1 MPIQRGQHHMIGE
14 SLGHYRILEKIGEG
28 GMGVVYRARDE
39 HLNREV
45 AIKVLPADRVS
56 DESALRRF
64 RKEAEALSKLSHPN
78 IATIFDFD
86 REQGTAFLVMELVTG
101 PTLAER
107 LAGGALDEKEV
118 ARLGMQLAEAL
129 EAAHAQGVLHRDLK
143 PSNLRLTADGRLKV
157 LDFGLAK
164 LLEAEPDAGR
174 TLTTM
179 THGAA
184 GTPPYMA
191 PEQLRAEP
199 ADVRSDIYSA
209 GAALYEAATGQLAFP
224 EKVPTRLV
232 SDILHRPPVAPR
244 ALNPRLSPEL
254 ERILLKCLEKDAE
267 NRYQGAKELLVDL
280 RRLGAPSAVAAA
292 QPVASAGRTGKPR
305 RELFAAAAGAV
316 VLLVLLG
323 YAGWRWRE
331 GHSTPA
337 AAPLAAKPSVAVLPF
352 QNLSGDPNN
361 EYFSDGTTEE
371 IITKLSKIKNLEV
384 ASRTSVARFKGTK
397 EDVKQIGRELAVRYI
412 LEGSVRKAENRVRI
426 TAQLIDSST
435 GFHLWAEDFDRDLQ
449 DVFAVQEETAL
460 KIAGALNLQ
469 LSPQEQ
475 KDVRRRYTQDAVAY
489 DAFLRGRFLQ
499 YDYSDPEKLE
509 LARNEFERAL
519 ARDSNYVPAMAGLSW
534 VEANYYRNVES
545 APAYLQRADQLAER
559 ARTMDAQLPAVHIA
573 VGYVAAI
580 RYNYR
585 RAAEEFLE
593 ASRLDPED
601 AMAWN
606 DRAWV
611 LAYEQPPDAAGAEK
625 AAREAIRLGMET
637 IGPYYQLGRALLLQG
652 RYDEAV
658 AAMEHVR
665 KLSPKSGQADLGLA
679 QVYLAKGNYDQALS
693 FWLRQ
698 TPALRQVAVAA
709 FWGSSI
715 YAARGD
721 KDKALAEL
729 EISLEKGYRDF
740 AAIDASPYFNSLRSD
755 PRFQQL
761 LRKYRQ

>member
-1 MPIQRGQHHMIGE
+1 
-14 SLGHYRILEKIGEG
+14 
-28 GMGVVYRARDE
+28 
-39 HLNREV
+39 
-45 AIKVLPADRVS
+45 
-56 DESALRRF
+56 
-64 RKEAEALSKLSHPN
+64 
-78 IATIFDFD
+78 
-86 REQGTAFLVMELVTG
+86 
-101 PTLAER
+101 
-107 LAGGALDEKEV
+107 
-118 ARLGMQLAEAL
+118 
-129 EAAHAQGVLHRDLK
+129 
-143 PSNLRLTADGRLKV
+143 
-157 LDFGLAK
+157 
-164 LLEAEPDAGR
+164 
-174 TLTTM
+174 
-179 THGAA
+179 
-184 GTPPYMA
+184 
-191 PEQLRAEP
+191 
-199 ADVRSDIYSA
+199 
-209 GAALYEAATGQLAFP
+209 
-224 EKVPTRLV
+224 
-232 SDILHRPPVAPR
+232 
-244 ALNPRLSPEL
+244 
-254 ERILLKCLEKDAE
+254 
-267 NRYQGAKELLVDL
+267 
-280 RRLGAPSAVAAA
+280 
-292 QPVASAGRTGKPR
+292 
-305 RELFAAAAGAV
+305 
-316 VLLVLLG
+316 
-323 YAGWRWRE
+323 
-331 GHSTPA
+331 
-337 AAPLAAKPSVAVLPF
+337 
-352 QNLSGDPNN
+352 
-361 EYFSDGTTEE
+361 
-371 IITKLSKIKNLEV
+371 
-384 ASRTSVARFKGTK
+384 
-397 EDVKQIGRELAVRYI
+397 
-412 LEGSVRKAENRVRI
+412 
-426 TAQLIDSST
+426 
-435 GFHLWAEDFDRDLQ
+435 
-449 DVFAVQEETAL
+449 
-460 KIAGALNLQ
+460 
-469 LSPQEQ
+469 
-475 KDVRRRYTQDAVAY
+475 
-489 DAFLRGRFLQ
+489 
-499 YDYSDPEKLE
+499 
-509 LARNEFERAL
+509 
-519 ARDSNYVPAMAGLSW
+519 
-534 VEANYYRNVES
+534 VES